1 MTGRWWTEYFRGER
15 LLGRGRVANDLLV
28 LPKTRPGLRQH
39 LTRLFPIGSRAG
51 DNVFHRKIPFP
62 FSRSYLLLESAC
74 GRLCPTFSRKGVAS
88 CHAPCSSFSVSISR
102 GLCWHNNR
110 IRPAT
115 KHELSA

>member
-15 LLGRGRVANDLLV
+15 LLGRGRGANDLLV

-39 LTRLFPIGSRAG
+39 LTRLFAIGSRAG

-74 GRLCPTFSRKGVAS
+74 GRLCPTFSRKESPHVTLPARHSLSLFLVG
-88 CHAPCSSFSVSISR
+88 SVGTTI
-102 GLCWHNNR
+102 
-110 IRPAT
+110 
-115 KHELSA
+115 EY